1 MDRQAVL
8 DVAARRAYE
17 IHVAICFQIAGHL
30 VFCRCE
36 RSENMP
42 LKRVAVLRLD
52 TFSRCRG
59 FFNAQTRGDMTMKTW
74 SKRTKAVHA
83 GTRRSQYGEVSEA
96 IFMTQGFVYETAED
110 AEARF
115 VALGDDEFIYA
126 RYGNPT
132 VRMFEDRIASLV
144 GYEDCFACTSGM
156 AAVTGALTA
165 LLKAGDHVVS
175 SRALFGSCLY
185 VLEEVL
191 GRFGV
196 EITLVDGMDNTA
208 WDAAI
213 RPDTKLVFFESIS
226 NPTLEVV
233 DMAHVVAAAHAVGAV
248 VVVDDAMAT
257 PVFSYASALG
267 ADIAVISTTKHVDG
281 QGRLLGGAICG
292 SREMIRGPI
301 ETYMKHTGGAM
312 NPFTAWSHLKA
323 LETIDLRVRAQSAAA
338 LQVAEALHGH
348 PKLTH
353 VRYPT
358 HQGHPQSELALSQ
371 APSGGTVLAFEV
383 AGGRDACFRF
393 INALEIFTIS
403 NNFADAKSIV
413 THPATTTHQRLPQ
426 AQKDTLGISMGL
438 IRLSVGLEDPE
449 DLIGD
454 LMTALDK
461 V

>member
-1 MDRQAVL
+1 
-8 DVAARRAYE
+8 
-17 IHVAICFQIAGHL
+17 
-30 VFCRCE
+30 
-36 RSENMP
+36 
-42 LKRVAVLRLD
+42 
-52 TFSRCRG
+52 
-59 FFNAQTRGDMTMKTW
+59 MTTW
-74 SKRTKAVHA
+74 SKRTKAVHT

-96 IFMTQGFVYETAED
+96 IFLTQGFVYETAED

-115 VALGDDEFIYA
+115 VELGDDEFIYA

-132 VRMFEDRIASLV
+132 VRMFEDRIAAMV

-165 LLKAGDHVVS
+165 LLQAGDHVVS

-185 VLEEVL
+185 VLEDIL

-196 EITLVDGMDNTA
+196 EITLVDGTDNAA

-233 DMAHVVAAAHAVGAV
+233 DVAHVVKAAHAVGAL

-267 ADIAVISTTKHVDG
+267 ADLAVISTTKHVDG
-281 QGRLLGGAICG
+281 QGRMLGGAICG
-292 SREMIRGPI
+292 SRELIRGPI

-323 LETIDLRVRAQSAAA
+323 LETIDLRVRAQCDTAMKVAQA
-338 LQVAEALHGH
+338 LNGH
-348 PKLTH
+348 AKLTH

-358 HQGHPQSELALSQ
+358 HAAHPQSALASAQ
-371 APSGGTVLAFEV
+371 AESGGTVLAFEV
-383 AGGRDACFRF
+383 AGGRDACFKF

-426 AQKDTLGISMGL
+426 DQKDTLGISMGL
-438 IRLSVGLEDPE
+438 IRLSIGLEDPD
-449 DLIGD
+449 DLIAD
-454 LMTALDK
+454 LLAALDQ